1 MIKISLE
8 NRIDKLFDELKEGK
22 TRVDLKN
29 GETLY
34 LSNDELLQLYTEA
47 INFAVVV
54 DNEGREIKSD
64 FKFDD
69 LSDQLKKMVLAYPG
83 QEKIIDVISSLAK
96 GVDPDDEK

>member
-1 MIKISLE
+1 MVVISLSS
-8 NRIDKLFDELKEGK
+8 RIEQLFDNLREGK
-22 TRVDLKN
+22 TQVDLKN

-69 LSDQLKKMVLAYPG
+69 LSEQLKKMSLAYPG
-83 QEKIIDVISSLAK
+83 QEKIIDVISSLAN

>member
-1 MIKISLE
+1 MIVINLNSRVE
-8 NRIDKLFDELKEGK
+8 KLFDNLREGK
-22 TRVDLKN
+22 TQVDLKN

-54 DNEGREIKSD
+54 DNEGNELRPD

-69 LSDQLKKMVLAYPG
+69 LSNQLKKMSLAYSG
-83 QEKIIDVISSLAK
+83 QNKLIDIISSLAR
-96 GVDPDDEK
+96 GVDPDNV